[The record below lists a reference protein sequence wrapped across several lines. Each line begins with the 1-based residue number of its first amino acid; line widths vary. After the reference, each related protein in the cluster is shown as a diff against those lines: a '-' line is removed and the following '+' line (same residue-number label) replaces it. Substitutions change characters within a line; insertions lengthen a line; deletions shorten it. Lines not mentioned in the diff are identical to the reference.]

1 MDNYYDITDDFS
13 TIIPDVNITIE
24 PYYNY
29 IRNADL
35 VATENYRNDSSF
47 LSYSPGRSFST
58 EVIKTTNFTIDVNAK
73 SKIDYNFTY
82 NINFS
87 NPALLV
93 NSGINY
99 QSVNNQSGG
108 RRIDN
113 LPTFTPIITNRVTI
127 SNGTFSTD
135 RTLSTT
141 PTQELI

>member
-1 MDNYYDITDDFS
+1 MDNYYNITDDFS
-13 TIIPDVNITIE
+13 TVIPDVNITIE

-35 VATENYRNDSSF
+35 VATENYTNDSSF
-47 LSYSPGRSFST
+47 LSYSPGRSFRT
-58 EVIKTTNFTIDVNAK
+58 EVIKTTNFTIDINAK

-87 NPALLV
+87 NPALSV
-93 NSGINY
+93 SSGIH
-99 QSVNNQSGG
+99 NQSGG

-127 SNGTFSTD
+127 SNDIVSTD
-135 RTLSTT
+135 RTLSST